1 MSRQFMY
8 GTAMAV
14 AMTVGLGAQS
24 PSPQQY
30 PESSKPQSASQEK
43 DKSTPGRGQVLTL
56 VGCLQSG
63 DQSPSGAATGTA
75 GSTASN
81 RGPKFVLSDVTQS
94 PTGKTGAE
102 AGATGTAGTLAS
114 IPATLQLTASGNS
127 SASWSKY
134 LNHKVEVKGT
144 LAPSM
149 SGMESNPTGNPP
161 SANPAN
167 PPSTNPANPP
177 SANPEQPRTPGGT
190 MSSSDMGPTL
200 HVTSIK
206 EVSATCS
213 ATK

>member
-1 MSRQFMY
+1 MY

-14 AMTVGLGAQS
+14 AMTVGLGAQT

-30 PESSKPQSASQEK
+30 PESSKPQSTSQEK
-43 DKSTPGRGQVLTL
+43 GKSPRGQELTL

-63 DQSPSGAATGTA
+63 DQSSSGAATGTA

-81 RGPKFVLSDVTQS
+81 RGNSKFVLSEVTQS
-94 PTGKTGAE
+94 PTGKTGVE
-102 AGATGTAGTLAS
+102 TGAAGTAGAPS
-114 IPATLQLTASGNS
+114 IPTSLQLTASGNS

-144 LAPSM
+144 LEHSM

-161 SANPAN
+161 AANPAN

-177 SANPEQPRTPGGT
+177 SANAQPSRAPGV
-190 MSSSDMGPTL
+190 SSSDMGPTL
-200 HVTSIK
+200 QVTSIK
-206 EVSATCS
+206 EVSGTCS

>member
-1 MSRQFMY
+1 MY

-14 AMTVGLGAQS
+14 AMTVGLGAQT

-30 PESSKPQSASQEK
+30 PDTSKPQSTSQEK
-43 DKSTPGRGQVLTL
+43 GKSTRGQELTL

-63 DQSPSGAATGTA
+63 DQSASGAATGTA

-81 RGPKFVLSDVTQS
+81 RAKFVLSEVTQS

-102 AGATGTAGTLAS
+102 AGAAGTAGAPS
-114 IPATLQLTASGNS
+114 IPTSLQLTASGNS

-144 LAPSM
+144 LEHSM
-149 SGMESNPTGNPP
+149 SGMESTPAANPP
-161 SANPAN
+161 AANPAN

-177 SANPEQPRTPGGT
+177 SPNAQPSRSPGV
-190 MSSSDMGPTL
+190 SSSDMGPTL
-200 HVTSIK
+200 QVTSIK
-206 EVSATCS
+206 EVSGTCS
-213 ATK
+213 AAK